1 MKTKVLSLI
10 AISAV
15 VALSFAFTSSSKHT
29 AKKATKEMSSK
40 NQDAEPLGGL
50 ISEDKY

>member
-1 MKTKVLSLI
+1 MKTKVISLI

-15 VALSFAFTSSSKHT
+15 VALSFAFTSSSKSV
-29 AKKATKEMSSK
+29 KKATNETSLK

-50 ISEDKY
+50 ISEDKF

>member
-1 MKTKVLSLI
+1 MKTKVISLI

-15 VALSFAFTSSSKHT
+15 VALSFAFTSSSKSV
-29 AKKATKEMSSK
+29 KKATKEIKLK